1 MSYCSNC
8 GAEREDSARI
18 CEFCGYSFNV
28 IDDLEEKNLKINQ
41 LEHELHQLESSSNI
55 KTTTVDNSQLK
66 YFWIIASLMI
76 IGFFSFIFYFV
87 FMASN

>member
-1 MSYCSNC
+1 MSYCLNC
-8 GAEREDSARI
+8 GAERGYSAQI
-18 CEFCGYSFNV
+18 CEFCGYYFNV